1 MFSVS
6 PPPTFFLLIC
16 ARCFAA
22 TTVHYARTY
31 VCLFLVLG
39 LGLVL
44 GFVSF
49 VSFVCV
55 LKSRLGLYVSRET
68 EFSLNSADDCV
79 SSKGVLE
86 TEPPDTD
93 NVVLISARYQGTIHT
108 TRARTNTRISFF
120 WETIRTRT

>member
-1 MFSVS
+1 M
-6 PPPTFFLLIC
+6 C

-22 TTVHYARTY
+22 NTVHYARTY
-31 VCLFLVLG
+31 VCLFLF
-39 LGLVL
+39 LVL
-44 GFVSF
+44 VLVFVSFVSF

-120 WETIRTRT
+120 WETIRTRTRT